1 QGRRAVTR
9 VEEKVRAGIHGRG
22 VHRRQRAEQLLSL
35 RGGRV
40 IGLVVP
46 VVRPH
51 ALKRSSRH
59 RSVDLDG
66 HGSFWLSTGRRANR
80 KAHGKRKDQEGGAAL
95 HESYYSSDLTAS
107 RSMARPFV

>member
-1 QGRRAVTR
+1 AGFDGGVHDLVNQRVVVDRVAVGVFGVDVGGAPLQGRRAVTR

-51 ALKRSSRH
+51 ALKRSSQDRK
-59 RSVDLDG
+59 
-66 HGSFWLSTGRRANR
+66 STR
-80 KAHGKRKDQEGGAAL
+80 L
-95 HESYYSSDLTAS
+95 
-107 RSMARPFV
+107 